1 MTQMNGDNL
10 HDDYDDEVI
19 PETQFED
26 SNDSG
31 ESVRI
36 PLKVGGEID
45 LDSATNDSDNGSE
58 FDPIQP
64 ETNDPDPIDPSQQVF
79 DQDLLRG
86 IESSF
91 SKINK
96 HMRSTMD
103 ACDTHRIVSA
113 PESTA
118 LQSNNTPSKQCVD
131 RSESST
137 PDLDF
142 LPSANSNDKDISNEP
157 SQSGKQQPHNG
168 DAAHQS
174 NGGGGDDDDETQM
187 FSENIFDVSTQNIN
201 PNDLSSDDIFATA
214 TQKMPEHPRDMNQ
227 STDDIFGM
235 ATQKMS
241 EHPRDL
247 DQSSDDIFGTAT
259 QRIPTFLHPAAVS
272 TPRVPNKR
280 NRVTQADEIFM
291 ADTQQAATEN
301 DIFMADT
308 QQATTENDIFMA
320 ATQRIS
326 HDIFEVATQT
336 IPIDIPSATK
346 KAVLSKQSNQKPS
359 IQVENSNDTHD
370 SGE

>member
-10 HDDYDDEVI
+10 HDDDDDDEVI
-19 PETQFED
+19 PETQMDD

-45 LDSATNDSDNGSE
+45 LDSVTNDSDNGSE

-64 ETNDPDPIDPSQQVF
+64 ETNDPDSIDPSQQVF

-96 HMRSTMD
+96 HMQSMTD
-103 ACDTHRIVSA
+103 VSA
-113 PESTA
+113 SDRIASAPKSVA
-118 LQSNNTPSKQCVD
+118 LHSNNTPSKQCVD

-142 LPSANSNDKDISNEP
+142 LPSANSNDKDISNKP
-157 SQSGKQQPHNG
+157 SQRGKQQPNNG
-168 DAAHQS
+168 DAVQQS
-174 NGGGGDDDDETQM
+174 NGGGDDDETQM
-187 FSENIFDVSTQNIN
+187 CSENIFDASTQNIN

-214 TQKMPEHPRDMNQ
+214 TEKMPEHPRDMNQ

-235 ATQKMS
+235 ATQKML
-241 EHPRDL
+241 EHSGDL
-247 DQSSDDIFGTAT
+247 DQTSDDIFGTAT

-280 NRVTQADEIFM
+280 NPVAQAD
-291 ADTQQAATEN
+291 

-308 QQATTENDIFMA
+308 QQANTENDIFMA
-320 ATQRIS
+320 STQPIS
-326 HDIFEVATQT
+326 HDIFEVATQKIT
-336 IPIDIPSATK
+336 IDIPSATE
-346 KAVLSKQSNQKPS
+346 KAVTSKQSNQKPS
-359 IQVENSNDTHD
+359 IEVENLNDTHD
-370 SGE
+370 SGN

>member
-1 MTQMNGDNL
+1 MTQMNGDNV
-10 HDDYDDEVI
+10 HDNDDDEII
-19 PETQFED
+19 PETQLDD

-36 PLKVGGEID
+36 PLKVGGEMD
-45 LDSATNDSDNGSE
+45 LDSPTNDSDNESE

-96 HMRSTMD
+96 HMQSTTH
-103 ACDTHRIVSA
+103 DTDRIVSA
-113 PESTA
+113 PKSTA

-157 SQSGKQQPHNG
+157 SQSGKQKPKSHNG
-168 DAAHQS
+168 DAQHRT
-174 NGGGGDDDDETQM
+174 NGGGGDGDDDETQM

-214 TQKMPEHPRDMNQ
+214 TQKMPEHSRDMNQ

-247 DQSSDDIFGTAT
+247 DQSTDDIFGTAT
-259 QRIPTFLHPAAVS
+259 QRIPIFLHPAAVS

-280 NRVTQADEIFM
+280 NPVV
-291 ADTQQAATEN
+291 
-301 DIFMADT
+301 DT

-320 ATQRIS
+320 ATQRMS
-326 HDIFEVATQT
+326 DDIFEVATQT
-336 IPIDIPSATK
+336 IPIDIPSAAK
-346 KAVLSKQSNQKPS
+346 KPVISKQSNQMPS
-359 IQVENSNDTHD
+359 IEVENSNDTHG